1 MEPFVG
7 PAQEKALPA
16 VNPQAH
22 HRLQFRFPLDSFGD
36 HLAVRLSGERDNGGQ
51 GGLFRRFPST
61 RETRERSTL
70 RKSGATSR
78 TACQSTWPVISD
90 TTSCGASPHWRSH
103 SAGSPFDKGRIRER
117 PRGDMEKELAPR
129 RKGSSPAQRLFPA
142 DPPCATSASTSTA
155 NDNSAKGDGPIARL
169 GHTVFRRPRRGER
182 AIRRLGSPRLPR
194 VWLYRRNV
202 KPA

>member
-1 MEPFVG
+1 MALVVG
-7 PAQEKALPA
+7 PTQEKALPA

-103 SAGSPFDKGRIRER
+103 SAGSPLTKAG
-117 PRGDMEKELAPR
+117 
-129 RKGSSPAQRLFPA
+129 
-142 DPPCATSASTSTA
+142 
-155 NDNSAKGDGPIARL
+155 SAKDL
-169 GHTVFRRPRRGER
+169 GVTWRKSLHPGGRDRPRRNASSRQIRPAQPAHPPRQQTITAPR
-182 AIRRLGSPRLPR
+182 ATARSHGSATRSFAVPGAGRGPSAAS
-194 VWLYRRNV
+194 VPHVFHVFGYT
-202 KPA
+202 AGT